1 MSHDTHLTRIVI
13 GEAIQ
18 LHRTLGPGLFESA
31 YEEILYRRLLKR
43 GLHVDR
49 QLLVPFTYDGER
61 IDFGFRID
69 LLVERELVVE
79 LKSTERPSPVYQRQL
94 LTYLKL
100 MHLPLGLVINFG
112 MVTLSAGIDRV
123 ANFGAVPE
131 RR

>member
-1 MSHDTHLTRIVI
+1 MSHDTPLTRIVI